1 MLSRASLVKCLF
13 HVGEVVAIIPLSV
26 FLSESVGVLLNNL
39 SALFQLVGN
48 IMLRSSSLRVPPY
61 FNRC

>member
-26 FLSESVGVLLNNL
+26 FLSESVGVFIEQFVGPLPACRQYNL
-39 SALFQLVGN
+39 TMFFFESAAIL
-48 IMLRSSSLRVPPY
+48 
-61 FNRC
+61 